1 MFMPFN
7 EGDAVIN
14 FEIRY
19 TDDFNQLRTYNS
31 SLTVTVNPPMEMS
44 APYPLLDENGNP
56 KLDENG
62 NPIMVDPMNPFPEGA
77 PDESPSQP
85 GFFARIWNAIKSF
98 FGFGSSQNNGMLP
111 DPGMNG
117 GMNYGGGKM
126 P

>member
-1 MFMPFN
+1 
-7 EGDAVIN
+7 
-14 FEIRY
+14 
-19 TDDFNQLRTYNS
+19 
-31 SLTVTVNPPMEMS
+31 MEMS

-98 FGFGSSQNNGMLP
+98 FGFGSGQNDGMPP

-117 GMNYGGGKM
+117 GMNYGGG
-126 P
+126 